1 MRVDLVYFRN
11 EGYFSLPKSKEVIM
25 EDYEVKAIRVWI
37 RSVMDTKQW
46 TANKWATQ
54 AGTSPTNITR
64 FLNGSKFLPSSKTIA
79 RLANVAGSSPDL
91 GGIDVMSLG
100 SQVLPLISCI
110 DLEVVGSVT
119 VYNIKGDLIAYKFD
133 RDLTAYNLSR
143 GDTIVVRK
151 QNKFEQGDLVAHAYL
166 KSDDD
171 HEYQNREQAKE
182 VGLGYKLK
190 GHNEIWKIR
199 RQVSVALADIKPIGK
214 VVQIIKNLEA
224 PSDA

>member
-1 MRVDLVYFRN
+1 
-11 EGYFSLPKSKEVIM
+11 
-25 EDYEVKAIRVWI
+25 
-37 RSVMDTKQW
+37 
-46 TANKWATQ
+46 
-54 AGTSPTNITR
+54 
-64 FLNGSKFLPSSKTIA
+64 
-79 RLANVAGSSPDL
+79 
-91 GGIDVMSLG
+91 MSLG

>member
-1 MRVDLVYFRN
+1 MRVGLVCFRN
-11 EGYFSLPKSKEVIM
+11 EGYCSLPKSKEVIM

-91 GGIDVMSLG
+91 GGVG
-100 SQVLPLISCI
+100 SQVLPLISCT

-119 VYNIKGDLIAYKFD
+119 VYNIKGDLVAYKFD
-133 RDLTAYNLSR
+133 RDLTSYDLSR
-143 GDTIVVRK
+143 GDTIVIRK

-166 KSDDD
+166 SADEGD
-171 HEYQNREQAKE
+171 HEYQTREQAKE
-182 VGLGYKLK
+182 IGLGYKIK
-190 GHNEIWKIR
+190 GHNEIWKTR

-224 PSDA
+224 PSD